1 MGTFFKGS
9 SVGVSDPED
18 ARLAD
23 QLATA
28 QALRAKGLE
37 GNTGAGYHGGKVFVV
52 GNPWG
57 NIASSIGGALLE
69 HNARGKQQELLDR
82 RNQQY
87 EDYMRQMP
95 SATEEQTYNPVENPG
110 TGPLING
117 PVLKSARQ
125 QQQEMN
131 RFALNA
137 PNIPQFQAL
146 RQAGMLQALS
156 APEKQAAAEEAA
168 ANRKAMLEATLAD
181 RAASREERAA
191 AERELERLRQEGRK
205 ELRVL
210 AASLRPAPAPHNAQT
225 VVSDQ
230 GILERQPDG
239 TWKPITVG
247 DKTAMKPSAGGGKGD
262 KQKMIEEGRDNVTML
277 LDGMENDLKEL
288 NDAGGIVSNKRNLW
302 ENTSSRLQGSTVGQ
316 FLGGTIGTKEQT
328 LRDNLESSRGQLLL
342 ELKNAKNLPAA
353 MMNSNMELQRQLKN
367 LGEGPISYETYSDIL
382 RRSRKLLNAHY
393 QNTAAAE
400 GVSVGGAAP
409 RTEGVGTRETSGAIG
424 GAKPSEPTVVRTG
437 RRGNVR
443 VEQLSDG
450 TIREVK

>member
-1 MGTFFKGS
+1 MTATLIPNADDLRIAEQMALAKNLRERGMTGTGGSGMAGNVYMVGNQWGNLAQSLGGAAMQYMG
-9 SVGVSDPED
+9 DRNRQE
-18 ARLAD
+18 
-23 QLATA
+23 
-28 QALRAKGLE
+28 LE
-37 GNTGAGYHGGKVFVV
+37 GT
-52 GNPWG
+52 
-57 NIASSIGGALLE
+57 
-69 HNARGKQQELLDR
+69 

-87 EDYMRQMP
+87 EEYMRQMP
-95 SATEEQTYNPVENPG
+95 SATMQKTNLGTDPGSEQSRMLAEQEGVAALPETS
-110 TGPLING
+110 
-117 PVLKSARQ
+117 VLKSARQ

-181 RAASREERAA
+181 RAASREEKIA
-191 AERELERLRQEGRK
+191 AEKELERMRQEGRR

-210 AASLRPAPAPHNAQT
+210 AASLRPPPAPHNAQT

-230 GILERQPDG
+230 GILERQLDG

-247 DKTAMKPSAGGGKGD
+247 DKTAMKPLTGAAGGGKKGMSD
-262 KQKMIEEGRDNVTML
+262 EAIKEGRDNVTML
-277 LDGMENDLKEL
+277 LDGMENDLKAL
-288 NDAGGIVSNKRNLW
+288 NDAGGIVSNERNLW
-302 ENTSSRLQGSTVGQ
+302 ENISSSLQGSTVGQ
-316 FLGGTIGTKEQT
+316 FLGGTVGTKEQT

-382 RRSRKLLNAHY
+382 RRSRKLLNANEKY
-393 QNTAAAE
+393 KAEAE
-400 GVSVGGAAP
+400 GAGG
-409 RTEGVGTRETSGAIG
+409 GKGAVDFNSL
-424 GAKPSEPTVVRTG
+424 K
-437 RRGNVR
+437 
-443 VEQLSDG
+443 
-450 TIREVK
+450 

>member
-69 HNARGKQQELLDR
+69 HNARRGQQELLDR

-87 EDYMRQMP
+87 EDYMRQIP

-131 RFALNA
+131 RFALDA

-181 RAASREERAA
+181 RAAGREEKAA
-191 AERELERLRQEGRK
+191 AEKELERLRQEGRK
-205 ELRVL
+205 EIRML

-239 TWKPITVG
+239 TWKPIIVG
-247 DKTAMKPSAGGGKGD
+247 DKTAMKPSAGGGKGVSAQTEKAINATD
-262 KQKMIEEGRDNVTML
+262 SL
-277 LDGMENDLKEL
+277 L
-288 NDAGGIVSNKRNLW
+288 
-302 ENTSSRLQGSTVGQ
+302 STVNMG
-316 FLGGTIGTKEQT
+316 LGLVDKSTSGIGEAVPGAIRQMYTTPTTKIADSTIGQLSAEKAHELYGAAFTAAEMDRANTFLPAKFDTAETKKWK
-328 LRDNLESSRGQLLL
+328 LGQMKILL
-342 ELKNAKNLPAA
+342 EKKAA
-353 MMNSNMELQRQLKN
+353 RMKGQPDPYPDML
-367 LGEGPISYETYSDIL
+367 TDIL
-382 RRSRKLLNAHY
+382 DPLSKGEMPVARSDRPALPKSIESPED
-393 QNTAAAE
+393 AAARAWLAANPNDPRATAIRKKLE
-400 GVSVGGAAP
+400 G
-409 RTEGVGTRETSGAIG
+409 
-424 GAKPSEPTVVRTG
+424 K
-437 RRGNVR
+437 
-443 VEQLSDG
+443 
-450 TIREVK
+450 